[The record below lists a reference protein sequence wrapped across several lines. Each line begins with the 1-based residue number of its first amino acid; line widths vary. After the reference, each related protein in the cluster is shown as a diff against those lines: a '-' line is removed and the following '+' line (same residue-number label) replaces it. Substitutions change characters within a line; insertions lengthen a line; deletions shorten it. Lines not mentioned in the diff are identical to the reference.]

1 MDADESGKGQ
11 ERFAGGP
18 DTKHIGSYRP
28 GLQFVSPAAKMLAEV
43 AIEAAS
49 SAGIGTKCRKRR
61 GWVWTREVDAV
72 VAKEDPV
79 TVGLVAVAGEVS
91 GCRRDDFYRPA
102 SVGVPCREL
111 LLNGRRVWHT
121 DRQQVDVR

>member
-1 MDADESGKGQ
+1 VDADQSGKEQ

-18 DTKHIGSYRP
+18 DTKNFGSYRP
-28 GLQFVSPAAKMLAEV
+28 GFPFASPVAKVLTEV

-49 SAGIGTKCRKRR
+49 SAGVGTKCRKRG

-79 TVGLVAVAGEVS
+79 TVCRVAVAGEVC
-91 GCRRDDFYRPA
+91 GCRRNDFHTPA
-102 SVGVPCREL
+102 SVGVPCREP
-111 LLNGRRVWHT
+111 LLNDGRVWQT
-121 DRQQVDVR
+121 DREQVDV